1 MVFLF
6 FSLSLS
12 LQAESLKRRKRE
24 RESERES
31 QREIHFRP
39 GVQEINQVTS
49 PGHVRVHVTDP
60 HWCVLLS
67 LFARLSLA
75 VFNFIAVLKTGASG
89 LIAYRLLVKDTNKWQ
104 WLQSSARLVY
114 KNSKPDFILCSHR
127 PLMEEEGRDLLGK
140 RTMDFKVTYLDGG
153 LGAMTERSSSSAS
166 LMSDSEFVMRC
177 QRNRRYKGSKEGS
190 AGGGSASA
198 SPGSTCSSSH
208 KGSQHMADVT
218 MLNGST
224 TINTNT
230 SASNGALVN
239 NNNSNSNN
247 NSSSL
252 VNNQLSTMK
261 GSKRKASAS
270 LDSLPHHQAHSTLSS
285 SSMPS
290 GGASGCSDPYA
301 LPGLTAEAAAAAA
314 AAAASINFGHHHSTH
329 HQLHH
334 HTHHTQYPG
343 HHLNPSLTSHHGA
356 HHAALT
362 NSMYHTL
369 SHSGSPGAVT
379 SPASGHTH
387 NGASGGASNGSASN
401 SALVG
406 GIIGGSTTTSASSD
420 QLSPSGGSGS
430 GGTSVLSAPSP
441 PPNTMAALNAAY
453 AAAATIPPNF
463 LTAMDYHNHHAAA
476 RSFLAP
482 DSFLHYSRHALG
494 SYYPDHPYH
503 PHAHPTHQYTTNY
516 Y

>member
-1 MVFLF
+1 MCDSFSRFFLLQF
-6 FSLSLS
+6 F
-12 LQAESLKRRKRE
+12 
-24 RESERES
+24 
-31 QREIHFRP
+31 IIFP
-39 GVQEINQVTS
+39 
-49 PGHVRVHVTDP
+49 
-60 HWCVLLS
+60 
-67 LFARLSLA
+67 
-75 VFNFIAVLKTGASG
+75 VLKTGASG
-89 LIAYRLLVKDTNKWQ
+89 LIAYRLLVKETNKWQ

-198 SPGSTCSSSH
+198 SPGSTCSNSH

-218 MLNGST
+218 MLNGS
-224 TINTNT
+224 NVNNNNNSN
-230 SASNGALVN
+230 SANSNGALVN
-239 NNNSNSNN
+239 NNNNNNNTNNN
-247 NSSSL
+247 NSNSL
-252 VNNQLSTMK
+252 VNNQLTTLK
-261 GSKRKASAS
+261 GNKRKASS
-270 LDSLPHHQAHSTLSS
+270 SVDNLHHQHPPLGT
-285 SSMPS
+285 SMSS
-290 GGASGCSDPYA
+290 GGGSGCADPYA
-301 LPGLTAEAAAAAA
+301 LTGLTAEVAAAA

-343 HHLNPSLTSHHGA
+343 HHALNPTLTSHHGA
-356 HHAALT
+356 AHHAALS

-369 SHSGSPGAVT
+369 SHSSSPGAVT

-387 NGASGGASNGSASN
+387 NSINGSTGSS
-401 SALVG
+401 SAPGVPMV
-406 GIIGGSTTTSASSD
+406 IGSSSTGTNSD

-441 PPNTMAALNAAY
+441 PPPSMAALNAAY
-453 AAAATIPPNF
+453 ATAAAAAIPPNF
-463 LTAMDYHNHHAAA
+463 LTAMDYHNHAAA